1 MTEEITKKT
10 IPLIILGFIIL
21 FIVLKNNS
29 KKDSIVKNAK
39 YTVVEISNAEVFGK
53 NFTKYTFSLSG
64 RTVYSYGNRL
74 LGKNERENIIGKRV
88 LIEYDS
94 TNIENSNIFIN
105 VHIPDNIHIPNEGWK
120 SRPIWAN

>member
-1 MTEEITKKT
+1 MTEETTKKI

-74 LGKNERENIIGKRV
+74 LGKNV